1 LIALSASR
9 GLGRRH
15 DISANRGSR
24 VELKQRGFD
33 KAEIVRL
40 GSAKRHNRKSATEP
54 SFFKARQ
61 SASGR

>member
-1 LIALSASR
+1 MALSASR

-15 DISANRGSR
+15 DISANCGSR
-24 VELKQRGFD
+24 VELKRRGFE

-40 GSAKRHNRKSATEP
+40 GSGKKKSATEL
-54 SFFKARQ
+54 SFFKATQ